1 MIKIKLVAQLLWEA
15 AVLPAIRFI
24 IGYLPMILGSIAVM
38 KLSTNYWL
46 TFMIEKQLFEWF
58 DWYIPT
64 ILVLTLAFGVL
75 AQNARKIHPAG
86 MVLMLVSSLV
96 IMQLGVTGMQIS
108 LYLNKIPNLLDST
121 LAAVFAV
128 SAIYSVALMI
138 QRAWMGFL
146 PKRRKR

>member
-75 AQNARKIHPAG
+75 AQNAKKIHPAG

-108 LYLNKIPNLLDST
+108 LYLNKIPNLLDSV

>member
-1 MIKIKLVAQLLWEA
+1 MIIKLATQVVWEA
-15 AVLPAIRFI
+15 AVLPTIRFT
-24 IGYLPMILGSIAVM
+24 IGYLPMILGSIAIM

-46 TFMIEKQLFEWF
+46 TFMIEKQLLEWF

-86 MVLMLVSSLV
+86 MTLMLVSSLV

-108 LYLNKIPNLLDST
+108 LYLNKIPDLLDSV
-121 LAAVFAV
+121 LASTFAV
-128 SAIYSVALMI
+128 SAIYSVALMV

>member
-1 MIKIKLVAQLLWEA
+1 MIIKLATQVVWEA
-15 AVLPAIRFI
+15 AVLPAIRFT
-24 IGYLPMILGSIAVM
+24 IGYMPMILGSIAIM
-38 KLSTNYWL
+38 KLSTKYWL
-46 TFMIEKQLFEWF
+46 TFMIEKQLEWF

-86 MVLMLVSSLV
+86 MVLMLISSLV

-108 LYLNKIPNLLDST
+108 LYLNKIPDLLDSV
-121 LAAVFAV
+121 LAAVFAI
-128 SAIYSVALMI
+128 SAIYSVALII

>member
-1 MIKIKLVAQLLWEA
+1 MIIKLATQVVWEA
-15 AVLPAIRFI
+15 AVLPAIRFT
-24 IGYLPMILGSIAVM
+24 IGYLPMILGSIAIM

-46 TFMIEKQLFEWF
+46 TFMIEKQLLEWF

-108 LYLNKIPNLLDST
+108 LYLNKIPDLLDSV
-121 LAAVFAV
+121 LASTFAV

>member
-1 MIKIKLVAQLLWEA
+1 MIIKLATQVVWEA
-15 AVLPAIRFI
+15 AVLPAIRFT
-24 IGYLPMILGSIAVM
+24 IGYMPMILGSIAIM
-38 KLSTNYWL
+38 KLSTKYWL
-46 TFMIEKQLFEWF
+46 TFMIEKQLLEWF

-64 ILVLTLAFGVL
+64 ILVLTLAFGGL

-86 MVLMLVSSLV
+86 MLLMLISSLV

-108 LYLNKIPNLLDST
+108 LYLNKIPNLLDSV